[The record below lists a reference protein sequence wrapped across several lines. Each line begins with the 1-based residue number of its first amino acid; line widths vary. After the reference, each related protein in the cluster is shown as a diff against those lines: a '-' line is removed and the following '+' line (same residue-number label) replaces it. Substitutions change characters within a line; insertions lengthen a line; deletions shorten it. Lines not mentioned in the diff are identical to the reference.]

1 MLPGRFPTMR
11 GDRSA
16 KHVAGRTVYYSVPRV
31 TMTYFLR
38 FGRNFAEPLTMEAQ
52 WRAFHQDFCRV
63 RLNVPVPDDNRFTI
77 SCTTRPDELRVVAF
91 LGEFCFCWDVI
102 TYLDSVLDLK
112 SEQLPKERLMRHC

>member
-1 MLPGRFPTMR
+1 
-11 GDRSA
+11 
-16 KHVAGRTVYYSVPRV
+16 
-31 TMTYFLR
+31 MTYFLR
-38 FGRNFAEPLTMEAQ
+38 FGRNFAEPRTKEAQ